1 MAVTLS
7 WRRHHV
13 FQSCVLKDLKDLHAA
28 LMTLGP
34 QLQSLLELKST
45 GGEGWEMGWQVAE
58 QGVKHDSRPN
68 QQAEQ

>member
-1 MAVTLS
+1 M
-7 WRRHHV
+7 
-13 FQSCVLKDLKDLHAA
+13 KDLKDLHAA

-58 QGVKHDSRPN
+58 QGVNHDSRPN